1 MLADFIFS
9 TQACLALKLLYF
21 NRHGLR
27 FFGKFK
33 LNNRRLDKIK
43 PHRLNSFVDSHFVV
57 RLDKRGKLPSVQFV
71 DERIR
76 NTKRVISHSVHFEI
90 ILLEK
95 ERAAR
100 SNDKATISDGF
111 SNACVQ
117 VCDCL
122 LTNLSL
128 LKMIENMNA

>member
-33 LNNRRLDKIK
+33 LNNRRLDK
-43 PHRLNSFVDSHFVV
+43 
-57 RLDKRGKLPSVQFV
+57 RGKLSSVQFV